1 MPRVKIPND
10 PEFSHYVVE
19 GDYIIGEARD
29 VKIDSYGPGIS
40 FAFVRLFGMEDF
52 AEYGSIE
59 NRNLLP
65 KYRAKL
71 P

>member
-1 MPRVKIPND
+1 MSRDKIPND
-10 PEFSHYVVE
+10 PEFSHYVIDGHYV
-19 GDYIIGEARD
+19 IGEAKD
-29 VKIDSYGPGIS
+29 VEIDSYGPGIS
-40 FAFVRLFGMEDF
+40 FAFVRLFGLEDC

-65 KYRAKL
+65 KSRVKF